1 MRRGERCGGEMWR
14 GVEFPALG
22 RWVRW
27 LDSVRLDGGRR
38 NSRGPC
44 VQRSRRLLLWEQ
56 VSQRGRRWKRQVHR
70 SWNPC
75 RDRRTLVCRK
85 RHLQIPTSL
94 VSKMILRINPPASQ
108 ALLSSSPAGVWQLGG
123 IFRMQGKDPEES
135 RCTAASQS
143 RPQIESPR
151 LHPSWD
157 SCAHTRL

>member
-1 MRRGERCGGEMWR
+1 
-14 GVEFPALG
+14 
-22 RWVRW
+22 
-27 LDSVRLDGGRR
+27 VRLDGERR

-94 VSKMILRINPPASQ
+94 VSKMILRITPRPPRPYFPAHRLVSGNWGAFSECKVRTQ
-108 ALLSSSPAGVWQLGG
+108 KSPAAPLPANRGHKLNLLAFIRLGT
-123 IFRMQGKDPEES
+123 RARTQDCDVRPRLSMVVES
-135 RCTAASQS
+135 RG
-143 RPQIESPR
+143 RDHR
-151 LHPSWD
+151 
-157 SCAHTRL
+157 SCARTQPP